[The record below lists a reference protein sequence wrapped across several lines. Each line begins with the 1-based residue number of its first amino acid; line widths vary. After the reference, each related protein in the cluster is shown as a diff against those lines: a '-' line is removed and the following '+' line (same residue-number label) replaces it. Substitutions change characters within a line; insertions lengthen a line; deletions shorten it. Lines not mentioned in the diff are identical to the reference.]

1 MNTSKTKGTKQA
13 KAKADKT
20 RKEQKKANTIKGMP
34 FFCSSECVLTIN
46 KVTRVIDP
54 KNFDNILAIESG
66 IGDSWHKFVGKKGA
80 MISMESF
87 GLSGTGRD
95 VMHHFGF
102 SVSNIKKN
110 VNKLIKKNR

>member
-1 MNTSKTKGTKQA
+1 MN
-13 KAKADKT
+13 
-20 RKEQKKANTIKGMP
+20 I
-34 FFCSSECVLTIN
+34 
-46 KVTRVIDP
+46 RVISMPCQEVYERQTLAYKNKCIP

-87 GLSGTGRD
+87 GLSGTGSD
-95 VMHHFGF
+95 VMNHFGF

-110 VNKLIKKNR
+110 ITKLIKKNR

>member
-1 MNTSKTKGTKQA
+1 MIFATGSEVSISVSA
-13 KAKADKT
+13 A
-20 RKEQKKANTIKGMP
+20 EQLKIKG
-34 FFCSSECVLTIN
+34 LNI
-46 KVTRVIDP
+46 RVISMPCQEVYERQTLAYKNKCIP

-80 MISMESF
+80 MITMESF

-95 VMHHFGF
+95 VMNHFGF

-110 VNKLIKKNR
+110 ITKLIKKNR